1 MNREHWKERLPW
13 IQAWCNGETL
23 EYRSRHGR
31 GLWKV
36 DDEPIFE
43 DDEWEFRIAPKPRKV
58 WINEFPPGDGLVA
71 HRTKEQADACS
82 FGRIACHEIELP
94 PLP

>member
-23 EYRSRHGR
+23 EYRSRLAR
-31 GLWKV
+31 GAWKV

-43 DDEWEFRIAPKPRKV
+43 DEEWEFRVAPKPRKV
-58 WINEFPPGDGLVA
+58 WINEYSDGDITA
-71 HRTKEQADACS
+71 WQNKERADQNG
-82 FGRIACHEIELP
+82 FNRIACHEIKLP